1 MSNSRKWLDQIT
13 SEAAKRG
20 EKTVLSGSEGVG
32 KTSTAAHF
40 PEPVFLFTG
49 GEDSLGVLQS
59 NGEIPKVLHFPPM
72 DSFADVMQALE
83 ELKNSP
89 KIPKT
94 LVLDSL
100 DGFEALAKEHV
111 LQTKYGGSISK
122 FSAWGGSEG
131 WSSVCSDWGGF
142 LNVLHDIAVQ
152 GTNVVLLAHVEVA
165 KVPNPG
171 GTDYI
176 QWRPAGN
183 KRVWPLTARWCDNI
197 LQISCIESVTD
208 DGKASGT
215 STRVLY
221 TTPNPQRVCKNRH
234 SLDEQ
239 HVLGSSPKAAAKMIT
254 DALNL

>member
-1 MSNSRKWLDQIT
+1 MSNSKNWLDQ
-13 SEAAKRG
+13 
-20 EKTVLSGSEGVG
+20 TVLSGSEGVG
-32 KTSTAAHF
+32 KTSTAAFF
-40 PEPVFLFTG
+40 PDPVFLFTG
-49 GEDSLGVLQS
+49 GEDSLGVLQR

-72 DSFADVMQALE
+72 DSFTDVMQALE

-100 DGFEALAKEHV
+100 DGFESLAKEYV
-111 LQTKYGGSISK
+111 LQSEYGGSMSK

-131 WSSVCSDWGGF
+131 WGS
-142 LNVLHDIAVQ
+142 
-152 GTNVVLLAHVEVA
+152 
-165 KVPNPG
+165 
-171 GTDYI
+171 DYI

-183 KRVWPLTARWCDNI
+183 KKVWPLTARWCDNI

-239 HVLGSSPKAAAKMIT
+239 HVLGSSPKAAAKQIT
-254 DALNL
+254 SALKL